1 MNQRVTVTA
10 SIVLAML
17 IASMDTTILH
27 TTMPIIAGELG
38 GFQFYAWAF
47 TSYVLA
53 STALMPIVGKLADLF
68 GRKRLFVVGV
78 LIFLLGSVLCG
89 VSGTMA
95 QLVIFRAL
103 QGLGA
108 GIMMPLV
115 QIIAADL
122 YEVKDRGKIQALF
135 TSMWMLSALLAPAL
149 GALFTEFA
157 SWRWIF
163 YINVPV
169 CLFSLLAIFPYRD
182 VYEGVKAKI
191 DGWGAML
198 FALGT
203 SAILLVTA
211 IEQYRWVWA
220 IAGAALLI
228 WFVIHERRHPEP
240 MIPGRLFKQKMI
252 TWIYA
257 NNFVICLA
265 LFGLPNYVPL
275 YLQDAGFSVLMSGLA
290 LVFMSGGWMTLSV
303 QSGKWILRFG
313 YRPLLLFGNGL
324 LLAAAS
330 LLFIGQWIPGYWFLF
345 LALIVLGAGFGLT
358 FTVSIIGAQQLVE
371 AGDKG
376 ISTSLQM
383 FFRNTGLAIG
393 VSVMGL
399 IVNEA
404 GTISEGVHTLFLYSL
419 VGSLFG
425 FSVAWRIR
433 DHAQARTQVSNEAN
447 V

>member
-191 DGWGAML
+191 DGWGAVL

-240 MIPGRLFKQKMI
+240 MIPGRLFK
-252 TWIYA
+252 
-257 NNFVICLA
+257 
-265 LFGLPNYVPL
+265 
-275 YLQDAGFSVLMSGLA
+275 
-290 LVFMSGGWMTLSV
+290 
-303 QSGKWILRFG
+303 
-313 YRPLLLFGNGL
+313 
-324 LLAAAS
+324 
-330 LLFIGQWIPGYWFLF
+330 
-345 LALIVLGAGFGLT
+345 
-358 FTVSIIGAQQLVE
+358 
-371 AGDKG
+371 
-376 ISTSLQM
+376 
-383 FFRNTGLAIG
+383 
-393 VSVMGL
+393 
-399 IVNEA
+399 
-404 GTISEGVHTLFLYSL
+404 
-419 VGSLFG
+419 
-425 FSVAWRIR
+425 
-433 DHAQARTQVSNEAN
+433 
-447 V
+447 